1 MEPTFTLVRYLPMV
15 GSASGRRVLQRPRGP
30 TRRRQAIRLIH
41 AVAVGRPARPE
52 ALIVGASSYPG
63 VDATQGQRALLD
75 RHAVQFFNRRSH
87 RKRNAWG
94 RA

>member
-1 MEPTFTLVRYLPMV
+1 MDQAKRLKDLVKENAHPKE
-15 GSASGRRVLQRPRGP
+15 
-30 TRRRQAIRLIH
+30 LI
-41 AVAVGRPARPE
+41 
-52 ALIVGASSYPG
+52 LGATSYPG